1 MKKVDL
7 FPFYPIFMYLIHCE
21 LGPNRLSDLDNYKAK
36 AGGTERRAGGSQP
49 GGRRASARLSLQ

>member
-1 MKKVDL
+1 MDL
-7 FPFYPIFMYLIHCE
+7 FPFHPIFMYLIHCE